1 MAKTTIL
8 KYIRNGSLVKEWAA
22 KATTHNAAFNVEGNY
37 QIFDGYWTFS
47 AHSFKSNGVPVD
59 ISDCDVNGTPINDL
73 KVPAKVGDKETLLDA
88 VNTIASA
95 IFSNCTFVKENHI

>member
-1 MAKTTIL
+1 MLPSMLKVTTKFLMVTGLSLHIPLCPTESLWTSVIAMSMA
-8 KYIRNGSLVKEWAA
+8 
-22 KATTHNAAFNVEGNY
+22 
-37 QIFDGYWTFS
+37 
-47 AHSFKSNGVPVD
+47 PP
-59 ISDCDVNGTPINDL
+59 ISDL